1 MCKYIYTATILLA
14 LLMTGC
20 DNADELL
27 EQYTKNGPIV
37 YAGKINELN
46 FQSGYNRIRVNIHPA
61 EDVNRAYC
69 VLSWS
74 ITSGI
79 KDSVKVNYA
88 AENYDKKLA
97 CYYAI
102 INLPNIEGNIV
113 IESQNVDTFGNRSLK
128 ESKSA
133 YIYGPD
139 YVSALLNSSAIFSA
153 KVDQVTFENRVG
165 SVGNLVSY
173 QQINGEFTPEVFVT
187 GPHPLVNPKKGGI
200 LRSKT
205 RYLLIE
211 TDIDTLVT
219 TKYLET
225 VIP

>member
-1 MCKYIYTATILLA
+1 MGKYIYAATIFLA
-14 LLMTGC
+14 LFLVGC

-46 FQSGYNRIRVNIHPA
+46 SQSGYNRVKVNIYPA

-74 ITSGI
+74 ITSGV
-79 KDSVKVNYA
+79 KDSVKVNYMPG
-88 AENYDKKLA
+88 NYDKELS
-97 CYYAI
+97 CYYTI
-102 INLPNIEGNIV
+102 INLPNVEGNVV

-133 YIYGPD
+133 YVYGSD
-139 YVSALLNSSAIFSA
+139 YVSTLLNSSVTFSA
-153 KVDQVTFENRVG
+153 KVDQVIFENRVG
-165 SVGNLVSY
+165 SVGNLISY
-173 QQINGEFTPEVFVT
+173 QQTNGEFTPEVFVT
-187 GPHPLVNPKKGGI
+187 GAHPLINPKKGGI
-200 LRSKT
+200 VRSKT
-205 RYLLIE
+205 RYLLTA
-211 TDIDTLVT
+211 TDIDTLMT
-219 TKYLET
+219 TAYLET